1 MNRTR
6 ILLAVLIV
14 VGVVAGGNFYLQWS
28 QKEKAAQTDVS
39 VKNYR
44 QQVLEAQD
52 KLVSQARDWLDESSG
67 QDELLKK
74 AAGNL
79 HRVLGVNP
87 KNVEARIE
95 MARFHL
101 KSGHIDFRNFRQGT
115 LGNAERELQ
124 RALDVQPD
132 SADAYILLGH
142 VHFLGYRPKEA
153 LEALEKA
160 EAIGTSNPWLHLNWA
175 DALMDLKRWA
185 EAESRAQ
192 MALPQHGAMVAPPKR
207 VVRNAH
213 QKLVDIYVKQ
223 RKLDAADKEYQALIA
238 LDPGEAFWHGNY
250 AHFLLCIRGQ
260 PDAAIG
266 EAEKALEI
274 MDYGQ
279 AQYVLA
285 AARYAKWAELKRK
298 APDQAARYLALAQA
312 SAPDFSY
319 IMTQAG
325 KWVSTGPVIEDMVRE
340 LMALGVSL
348 DTKDNLGDT
357 ALTLAADLENL
368 ESVIIL
374 VKLGANI
381 ETKDRSG
388 LTALG
393 IAANKGNVE
402 MVKALAARGA
412 KVNTLD
418 QNGRTPLFS
427 AAHNGDVEMLR
438 TLIALKTDGSITMA
452 NGFSPLMYA
461 AYAGHEGAVRVLLQA
476 GADPSSRTTD
486 SKQSAADFAASR
498 GHQKLAA
505 YLQEAAEKGRVSSR

>member
-1 MNRTR
+1 MNRTL
-6 ILLAVLIV
+6 ILLSALIL
-14 VGVVAGGNFYLQWS
+14 VGSFAGGNFYLQWS
-28 QKEKAAQTDVS
+28 QKEKAARATVS
-39 VKNYR
+39 VKSYR
-44 QQVLEAQD
+44 QQVLEDQD
-52 KLVSQARDWLDESSG
+52 KLVSQAREWLDEG
-67 QDELLKK
+67 NDELLNKVTD
-74 AAGNL
+74 NL

-95 MARFHL
+95 LARFHIRA
-101 KSGHIDFRNFRQGT
+101 GHIDFRNFRHGA
-115 LGNAERELQ
+115 LRNAEREL
-124 RALDVQPD
+124 RSALDVQPD

-160 EAIGTSNPWLHLNWA
+160 EAIGTGNPWLHLNWA
-175 DALMDLKRWA
+175 DALMDLKRWS

-213 QKLVDIYVKQ
+213 QKLVEIYIKQ

-250 AHFLLCIRGQ
+250 AFFLLCIRGQ
-260 PDAAIG
+260 PDAAIV
-266 EAEKALEI
+266 EAEKALAI
-274 MDYGQ
+274 MNYGQ
-279 AQYVLA
+279 ARYVLA
-285 AARYAKWAELKRK
+285 AARYAKWAELKHK
-298 APDQAARYLALAQA
+298 APEQAARYLALAQA

-319 IMTQAG
+319 IMTQGG
-325 KWVSTGPVIEDMVRE
+325 KWVSTGAVIQDMVRE

-381 ETKDRSG
+381 EAADG
-388 LTALG
+388 PGQTALA

-402 MVKALAARGA
+402 MVRALAARGA
-412 KVNTLD
+412 NINPRDLE
-418 QNGRTPLFS
+418 GRTPLFVAS
-427 AAHNGDVEMLR
+427 FNGDTAMMR
-438 TLIALKTDGSITMA
+438 TLIALKADA
-452 NGFSPLMYA
+452 NIPMKNGYTPLMRA
-461 AYAGHEGAVRVLLQA
+461 AFVGNEDVVRLLLQA
-476 GADPSSRTTD
+476 GADPSSTMKD
-486 SKQSAADFAASR
+486 SGQTAADLAMGR
-498 GHQKLAA
+498 GHQNLAA
-505 YLQEAAEKGRVSSR
+505 YIREAAEKRGATRR

>member
-14 VGVVAGGNFYLQWS
+14 VGVVAGGKFYLQWS
-28 QKEKAAQTDVS
+28 QKEKTARVLERAKKD
-39 VKNYR
+39 R
-44 QQVLEAQD
+44 QQAFVEQD
-52 KLVSQARDWLDESSG
+52 KLVSQAREWLDEG
-67 QDELLKK
+67 NDELLKK
-74 AAGNL
+74 VSDNL
-79 HRVLGVNP
+79 HRVLRVNP

-101 KSGHIDFRNFRQGT
+101 RAGHIDFRNFRHGA
-115 LGNAERELQ
+115 LGSAEREL
-124 RALDVQPD
+124 RWALDVQPD

-142 VHFLGYRPKEA
+142 VFFLGYRAKDA
-153 LEALEKA
+153 LAALEKA
-160 EAIGTSNPWLHLNWA
+160 EAIGTGNPWLHLNWA

-185 EAESRAQ
+185 DAESRAL

-213 QKLVDIYVKQ
+213 QKLIEIYIKQ
-223 RKLDAADKEYQALIA
+223 RKFDAADKEHQALIA
-238 LDPGEAFWHGNY
+238 LDPEEAFWHGNY
-250 AHFLLCIRGQ
+250 AFFLLCIRGQ

-279 AQYVLA
+279 ARYVLA

-298 APDQAARYLALAQA
+298 APVEAARYLALAQA
-312 SAPDFSY
+312 GAPDFSY

-325 KWVSTGPVIEDMVRE
+325 KWVSTGPVIEDMVRGLME
-340 LMALGVSL
+340 LEVSL

-374 VKLGANI
+374 VKLGADI

-388 LTALG
+388 STALA
-393 IAANKGNVE
+393 IAAYKGNVE

-418 QNGRTPLFS
+418 QNGRTPLF
-427 AAHNGDVEMLR
+427 AAASNGDVDMLR
-438 TLIALKTDGSITMA
+438 TLIALKTDASITMA
-452 NGFSPLMYA
+452 DGFSPLMYA
-461 AYAGHEGAVRVLLQA
+461 ASAGHEGAVRVLLQA

-486 SKQSAADFAASR
+486 SKQSAADIAASR

-505 YLQEAAEKGRVSSR
+505 YLRESAEKGRVTSR